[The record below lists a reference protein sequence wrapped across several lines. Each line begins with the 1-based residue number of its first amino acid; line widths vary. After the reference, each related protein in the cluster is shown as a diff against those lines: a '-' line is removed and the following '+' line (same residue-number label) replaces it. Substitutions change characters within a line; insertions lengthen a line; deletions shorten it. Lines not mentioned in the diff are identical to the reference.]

1 MLRLI
6 LTAGL
11 ALATASVSAAG
22 VDLPA
27 DDQAA
32 IRAAALDYAEGWY
45 TGDRDRMARSLH
57 ETLAKRAWLPDGEG
71 GRRFDAIDKAGLVAS
86 TTPAHRERYANAP
99 KRAEVEILDGFGH
112 VATVKLRMDG
122 WVDYMHLAE
131 VPGEGWKIVNVLW
144 ELEPK
149 R

>member
-1 MLRLI
+1 M
-6 LTAGL
+6 
-11 ALATASVSAAG
+11 
-22 VDLPA
+22 
-27 DDQAA
+27 
-32 IRAAALDYAEGWY
+32 
-45 TGDRDRMARSLH
+45 
-57 ETLAKRAWLPDGEG
+57 
-71 GRRFDAIDKAGLVAS
+71 
-86 TTPAHRERYANAP
+86 
-99 KRAEVEILDGFGH
+99 EILDGFGH

>member
-1 MLRLI
+1 MIRLI
-6 LTAGL
+6 LAAVL
-11 ALATASVSAAG
+11 ALAAPSVSAAA

-27 DDQAA
+27 DAQAA
-32 IRAAALDYAEGWY
+32 IRAAALDYAQGWY
-45 TGDRDRMARSLH
+45 AGDRERMARSLH
-57 ETLAKRAWLPDGEG
+57 DTLAKRAWLPDREG
-71 GRRFDAIDKAGLVAS
+71 ARRYDAIDKAGLVARTAPS
-86 TTPAHRERYANAP
+86 HRERYAASP

-112 VATVKLRMDG
+112 VATVKLTMDG
-122 WVDYMHLAE
+122 WVDYMHLAD